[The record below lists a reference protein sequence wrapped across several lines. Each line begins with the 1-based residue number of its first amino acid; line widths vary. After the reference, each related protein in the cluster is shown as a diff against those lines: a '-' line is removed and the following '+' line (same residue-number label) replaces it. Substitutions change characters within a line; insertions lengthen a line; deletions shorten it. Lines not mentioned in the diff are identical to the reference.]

1 MNKLVLYLFLIF
13 ILGSCR
19 TKVGETDYSKAP
31 KNAKDLIVK
40 VISKNKIPERLALK
54 GRISLIKDE
63 KDITL
68 NINIKYRKDS
78 LIWTSVSA
86 PFGIELFRTML
97 TKDSVYYLNRTN
109 KTFFTRP
116 ITHISTFLKADISF
130 NKIQEMITASPS
142 ILKKEYEFQ
151 IIENTFELNTKHP
164 NTLQAFYKVSAE
176 FYRILNASIIDGEN
190 ELSYEFS
197 SFINENEF
205 IFPKQ
210 LSINVRSSENFE
222 ATLDYSKIVFNEKQK
237 LPFKIPSSY
246 AEVE

>member
-1 MNKLVLYLFLIF
+1 MNKLFLYLFLIL
-13 ILGSCR
+13 ILSACSI
-19 TKVGETDYSKAP
+19 KVREIDYSKAP
-31 KNAKDLIVK
+31 KNSKELIAK
-40 VISKNKIPERLALK
+40 VISKNKIPEWLSLQGK
-54 GRISLIKDE
+54 INLIKDE

-78 LIWTSVSA
+78 LIWASVSA

-97 TKDSVYYLNRTN
+97 TKDSVYYLNRAN
-109 KTFFTRP
+109 KTFFVKP
-116 ITHISTFLKADISF
+116 ITHISAFLKVEISF
-130 NKIQEMITASPS
+130 DEIQEMITANPR
-142 ILKKEYEFQ
+142 ILKKAYAFH
-151 IIENTFELNTKHP
+151 IIENTFELNTK
-164 NTLQAFYKVSAE
+164 QVFYKVSAE
-176 FYRILNASIIDGEN
+176 FYRILNASIIDDEN

-210 LSINVRSSENFE
+210 FSISVRSSENFE

-246 AEVE
+246 VEAE

>member
-1 MNKLVLYLFLIF
+1 MNKLFSYLFLIL
-13 ILGSCR
+13 ILCSCR
-19 TKVGETDYSKAP
+19 IKVREIDYAKAP
-31 KNAKDLIVK
+31 KNAKELIAK
-40 VISKNKIPERLALK
+40 VISKNKIPKWLSLQGK
-54 GRISLIKDE
+54 INLIKDE
-63 KDITL
+63 KDIAL
-68 NINIKYRKDS
+68 NINIKCRKDS
-78 LIWTSVSA
+78 IIWASVSA

-109 KTFFTRP
+109 KTFFVKP
-116 ITHISTFLKADISF
+116 ITHISAFLKADISF
-130 NKIQEMITASPS
+130 DEIQEMITANPRV
-142 ILKKEYEFQ
+142 LKKAYTFH
-151 IIENTFELNTKHP
+151 IIENTFELNAK
-164 NTLQAFYKVSAE
+164 QVFYKVSAD

-210 LSINVRSSENFE
+210 FSISVRSSENFE

-246 AEVE
+246 VEAE

>member
-1 MNKLVLYLFLIF
+1 MNKLFSYLFLIL
-13 ILGSCR
+13 ILTSCSI
-19 TKVGETDYSKAP
+19 KVRKIDSTKAP
-31 KNAKDLIVK
+31 KNAKELIER
-40 VISKNKIPERLALK
+40 VISKNKIPEWLSLK
-54 GRISLIKDE
+54 GKVNLIKDE

-68 NINIKYRKDS
+68 NINIKCRKDS
-78 LIWTSVSA
+78 LIWASVSA

-109 KTFFTRP
+109 KTFFVKP
-116 ITHISTFLKADISF
+116 ITHISSFLKADISF
-130 NKIQEMITASPS
+130 NEIQEMITANPRV
-142 ILKKEYEFQ
+142 LKKAYAFH
-151 IIENTFELNTKHP
+151 IIENTFELNAK
-164 NTLQAFYKVSAE
+164 QVFYKVSAE
-176 FYRILNASIIDGEN
+176 FYRVLNASIIDGEN

-210 LSINVRSSENFE
+210 FSISVRSSENFE

-246 AEVE
+246 VEAE